1 VTKNARV
8 QPVALVVDDDA
19 GLRKFGEM
27 MVEAAGFRPETAS
40 NGVDALAMM
49 QRLDPA
55 VVLLDLQMPGKDGI
69 DVMHGMAAAK
79 CGAKLVLLCGND
91 RRTLEV
97 CGEIA
102 RQRGLALAA
111 SLQKPVAAD
120 KLRQVLN
127 GLSLELCPFDETRLR
142 ECFEADTIRLHYQPK
157 IALPSREIVGVEAL
171 LRCQD
176 ANGRSISPEAVLA
189 VAEQCDLVDEISAI
203 IFEKAIRQRGE
214 WSKAGLDLGVA
225 INLSAR
231 GAIGADLPDRLY
243 DLCISEEVP
252 PESLTIE
259 LTETAVMNDN
269 LLAMEVLTRLRLRGF
284 DLSIDDFGTGYSSL
298 VRLQQL
304 PFSELKID
312 KSFVITRQ
320 RSAGNE
326 VIVRTLTQLA
336 QNLGLKCVIEGV
348 EDEATLEFAAGIG
361 CDCAQ
366 GYFISPALPPDNIP
380 RFVKEWH
387 TRQKWRRN
395 RLAHEQAA
403 LQPPTQATQVTA

>member
-1 VTKNARV
+1 MEISVSKNARV

-27 MVEAAGFRPETAS
+27 MVEAAGFRPETAA

-69 DVMHGMAAAK
+69 DVMHGMAASK
-79 CGAKLVLLCGND
+79 CGAKLILLCGND

-97 CGEIA
+97 CGEIV

-189 VAEQCDLVDEISAI
+189 VAEQCDLVDEI
-203 IFEKAIRQRGE
+203 
-214 WSKAGLDLGVA
+214 
-225 INLSAR
+225 
-231 GAIGADLPDRLY
+231 
-243 DLCISEEVP
+243 
-252 PESLTIE
+252 
-259 LTETAVMNDN
+259 
-269 LLAMEVLTRLRLRGF
+269 
-284 DLSIDDFGTGYSSL
+284 
-298 VRLQQL
+298 
-304 PFSELKID
+304 
-312 KSFVITRQ
+312 
-320 RSAGNE
+320 
-326 VIVRTLTQLA
+326 
-336 QNLGLKCVIEGV
+336 
-348 EDEATLEFAAGIG
+348 
-361 CDCAQ
+361 
-366 GYFISPALPPDNIP
+366 
-380 RFVKEWH
+380 
-387 TRQKWRRN
+387 
-395 RLAHEQAA
+395 
-403 LQPPTQATQVTA
+403 